1 MFPGGISQNEFYG
14 TLELKNAPQRKFF
27 GYRNIGNTVGNMFL
41 LQTYNAHK
49 DSKGAEDTPP
59 PLPRVIRLQTIPLS
73 FLEGTL
79 INLRVYLEKRWV
91 N

>member
-14 TLELKNAPQRKFF
+14 TLELKNAPQRKLF

-49 DSKGAEDTPP
+49 GSKGAEDTPRHCP
-59 PLPRVIRLQTIPLS
+59 ELLDCKPFPCP
-73 FLEGTL
+73 F
-79 INLRVYLEKRWV
+79 
-91 N
+91 